1 MQKITELSGLI
12 LSGGRATRMGEQDKG
27 LVLFDQKPL
36 VKHLIDRFGPQL
48 ESVSINCNRNFKQY
62 QQFGCP
68 LIRDQQ
74 SDFAGPLA
82 GIEAG
87 LSECRSDYLLVLP
100 CDMPLLPE
108 HLIKQLWRP
117 IADQTSHKETN
128 LITVAHDGQRLQ
140 VLVMILP
147 RSCRPSILSY
157 LAEGGHSV
165 HGWLKTQTIQSVD
178 FSGEQS
184 SFINLNSETELT
196 NQESLLRP

>member
-1 MQKITELSGLI
+1 MQKIAELSGLI
-12 LSGGRATRMGEQDKG
+12 LAGGRATRMGEQDKG
-27 LVLFDQKPL
+27 LVLFDQMPL
-36 VKHLIDRFGPQL
+36 VKHLIDRFTPQL
-48 ESVSINCNRNFKQY
+48 ESISISCNRSFEQY

-68 LIRDQQ
+68 LVKDQQ

-87 LSECRSDYLLVLP
+87 LAACTTPYLVVIP
-100 CDMPLLPE
+100 CDMPLLPD
-108 HLIKQLWRP
+108 HLIERLWQP
-117 IADQTSHKETN
+117 VADQISQKKTN

-147 RSCRPSILSY
+147 RSCRSSILSY

-165 HGWLKTQTIQSVD
+165 HGWLKTQTSQSVD
-178 FSGEQS
+178 FSDEQS

-196 NQESLLRP
+196 NQESLLHP